1 MKLICG
7 ILGLGAA
14 FTIGYCAQDLPVAPN
29 RSVGVYENED
39 LSGASMM
46 MPISQ
51 GSFEYS
57 AGSVCYALARDMP
70 TRQLYADCT
79 ELRVIGA
86 HIQPAGK

>member
-1 MKLICG
+1 MKLIVWAV
-7 ILGLGAA
+7 GLGAA
-14 FTIGYCAQDLPVAPN
+14 FAIGYCAKDLPVAPV

-70 TRQLYADCT
+70 TRQLYADCA
-79 ELRVIGA
+79 ELRVA
-86 HIQPAGK
+86 HAYIAPYRK